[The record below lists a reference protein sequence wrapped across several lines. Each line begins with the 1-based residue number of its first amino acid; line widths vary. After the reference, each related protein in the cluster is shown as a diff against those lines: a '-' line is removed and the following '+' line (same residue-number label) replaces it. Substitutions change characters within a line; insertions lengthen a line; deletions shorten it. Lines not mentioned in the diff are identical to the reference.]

1 MGDNFQDEIRNR
13 TDPEVD
19 DAIAIH
25 REEAPEAYDDTGALS
40 RPSRS
45 SRSSRPQLTGSIL
58 RDMGRHGGRGEG
70 FRGNTPINPEQLKGE
85 AQTRAFFRRADQNKP
100 STQINPY
107 QMKDDAAALKEFY
120 SPTQGSL
127 KGQHFDQPSQ
137 YSDTTLA
144 ASNEAWNAV
153 PHKRGTMSERS
164 IPHINP
170 YQPDPF
176 TKKRSGETS
185 ISDLDRQEK
194 SLAWMADPKNNKGR
208 TEFQQYESSPAE
220 RNPQLAYSDK
230 LANQRA
236 YLSALNKNKRISDSL
251 KTQSEFPA
259 TDYEKEAEEYQKS
272 NQSKSS
278 SGQPSTKE
286 ELTQRPFIPSKSIP
300 EKFRAEKQGRIDPN
314 NRSTWTVGEIQMD
327 PNKIRTMGQA
337 KARPSSYFSPITG
350 KQEITTVFDQPQHT
364 EQLAKL
370 AVNNEKYN
378 DDLKNS
384 IWAEMI
390 ARKQDKKE
398 KASFGDK
405 PLPSESKK
413 IEKIADIA
421 TSIQHFKNL
430 LNESKKVA
438 PNGKTEANF
447 AENQKLRGY
456 IDKLKKDYALEL
468 RYEPEIPNIRPTMMP
483 LGI

>member
-1 MGDNFQDEIRNR
+1 MEDLNDEWKPSADDAY
-13 TDPEVD
+13 DPAVD
-19 DAIAIH
+19 DAIAKH
-25 REEAPEAYDDTGALS
+25 KVEAPDAYEATGTL
-40 RPSRS
+40 SRS
-45 SRSSRPQLTGSIL
+45 SRSSKPQLTEGVL
-58 RDMGRHGGRGEG
+58 RDMRRHGGGG
-70 FRGNTPINPEQLKGE
+70 AGYSGSTPINPQQLKSE
-85 AQTRAFFRRADQNKP
+85 AQTRNFFDRINREKLDPNSSYNLDPYGSVNAGRRATP
-100 STQINPY
+100 SEEAYLNAHGSKTESQISQDIRNELYAKDPKARADSPLGIYDTENDTEEDKRINQSGEGISHTTQRWTENFKEMPEYENGDFGRLYKEQVDNFVVKNPAYKNYLNRVGYAGFQVKEINPY
-107 QMKDDAAALKEFY
+107 TVMEQVMLENQILTKPA
-120 SPTQGSL
+120 SS
-127 KGQHFDQPSQ
+127 QP
-137 YSDTTLA
+137 
-144 ASNEAWNAV
+144 V
-153 PHKRGTMSERS
+153 
-164 IPHINP
+164 
-170 YQPDPF
+170 
-176 TKKRSGETS
+176 
-185 ISDLDRQEK
+185 
-194 SLAWMADPKNNKGR
+194 
-208 TEFQQYESSPAE
+208 
-220 RNPQLAYSDK
+220 
-230 LANQRA
+230 
-236 YLSALNKNKRISDSL
+236 
-251 KTQSEFPA
+251 
-259 TDYEKEAEEYQKS
+259 
-272 NQSKSS
+272 
-278 SGQPSTKE
+278 TKE
-286 ELTQRPFIPSKSIP
+286 ELTQRPFIPSKNNP
-300 EKFRAEKQGRIDPN
+300 DKFRAEKQGRIDPN
-314 NRSTWTVGEIQMD
+314 NRSTWTGGEIQMD

-405 PLPSESKK
+405 PLPSESKR